1 MGSRAL
7 KTEGCLD
14 GPGIRPRIERLSSNG
29 ADFHRIE
36 PVLHMLY
43 TDFAN
48 GRHSGWCGLVVFET
62 TNGLPCVFRG
72 RAVRVLK

>member
-7 KTEGCLD
+7 KTDGRPD

-36 PVLHMLY
+36 PVLRMLY
-43 TDFAN
+43 TDFAD
-48 GRHSGWCGLVVFET
+48 GRHSGWCGLVVFEV
-62 TNGLPCVFRG
+62 TNGLPS
-72 RAVRVLK
+72 L